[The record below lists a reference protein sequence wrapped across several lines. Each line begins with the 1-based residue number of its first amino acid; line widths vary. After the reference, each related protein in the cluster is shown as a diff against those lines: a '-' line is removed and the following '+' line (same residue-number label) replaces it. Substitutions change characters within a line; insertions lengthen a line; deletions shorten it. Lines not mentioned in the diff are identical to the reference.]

1 MKTVPETQEDEEAG
15 SAQDDDADIESL
27 LRESELSAKHD
38 ESQDLFGAEEKV
50 HQQPSRMIKRRVR
63 VRDDLT
69 DTIMSPQ

>member
-1 MKTVPETQEDEEAG
+1 MPETQEDEEAG

-50 HQQPSRMIKRRVR
+50 HQQPSR
-63 VRDDLT
+63 
-69 DTIMSPQ
+69 TI